1 MLRVQDCYF
10 NYIQPMFFW
19 IREGFQKKK
28 QQNLRHLSKRGGGVR
43 ILSKQKFYYKL
54 WQGRGKTLHV
64 INLSSWFFHFS
75 TYFQCF
81 FMVFICISSI
91 LVKLSNIWVP
101 FSSNCTDFCSY
112 TFKHLLKKC
121 HNFFKGGRGLNFL
134 YFVTIFYVTIT
145 LGVGGVSPN
154 LINVSNFAVF
164 FLEPFP

>member
-1 MLRVQDCYF
+1 MV
-10 NYIQPMFFW
+10 
-19 IREGFQKKK
+19 QKKTPEFETFVK
-28 QQNLRHLSKRGGGVR
+28 KGGWGQDFVQTKILLEIVTRGGV
-43 ILSKQKFYYKL
+43 
-54 WQGRGKTLHV
+54 KTLHV
-64 INLSSWFFHFS
+64 INLSPWFFHFS

-164 FLEPFP
+164 FLEPFPKTLFCP

>member
-1 MLRVQDCYF
+1 
-10 NYIQPMFFW
+10 
-19 IREGFQKKK
+19 
-28 QQNLRHLSKRGGGVR
+28 
-43 ILSKQKFYYKL
+43 
-54 WQGRGKTLHV
+54 
-64 INLSSWFFHFS
+64 
-75 TYFQCF
+75 
-81 FMVFICISSI
+81 MVFICISSI

-164 FLEPFP
+164 LFGTLPLLNFCPTQCLFHSIFVPNPSIGILFVPLGVFPHLIFVPLYVCPTCCLSHMMFHIHTYEAKFNSVSTIVG